1 VTRVASFHLA
11 SWSNPIRALS
21 RLALDRRALAGV
33 SGLEL
38 WRLCGTGAG
47 SSTTP
52 GADPRRTALF
62 CLWSAEGDLDAFLET
77 HRVARAWR
85 SAREYWHVRLAGAGG
100 TGSWR
105 GVPVPELLAD
115 TDDGGVIAVVTRAD
129 VRPSSWRSFVTSG
142 RPVDASLAAADG
154 LLATV
159 AIGEAPRYRLGTFS
173 LWRDADAMR
182 TWAHGTPEHVEVMRR
197 TRAERWYGEEM
208 FARFRP
214 YASEGS
220 WDGRDPLSHG
230 ASMP

>member
-1 VTRVASFHLA
+1 M
-11 SWSNPIRALS
+11 RALS
-21 RLALDRRALAGV
+21 RLALDRRALA
-33 SGLEL
+33 STPGLEL

-47 SSTTP
+47 SATTP
-52 GADPRRTALF
+52 GADLRRTALF
-62 CLWSAEGDLDAFLET
+62 CLWSSESALEEFLAV

-85 SAREYWHVRLAGAGG
+85 GAREYWHVRLAGAGG
-100 TGSWR
+100 SGRWR
-105 GVPVPELLAD
+105 GVPVPELLGGG
-115 TDDGGVIAVVTRAD
+115 DDGGALAVVTRAD
-129 VRPSSWRSFVTSG
+129 VRLRSWRSFVEAG
-142 RPVDASLAAADG
+142 RPVDASLATANG

-173 LWRDADAMR
+173 LWRDVDAMR

-197 TRAERWYGEEM
+197 TRSERWYGEEM

>member
-1 VTRVASFHLA
+1 M
-11 SWSNPIRALS
+11 S
-21 RLALDRRALAGV
+21 RLALDRRRLAST

-47 SSTTP
+47 SATTP

-62 CLWSAEGDLDAFLET
+62 CLWSDESHLDAFLGD
-77 HRVARAWR
+77 HPVARAW
-85 SAREYWHVRLAGAGG
+85 SGAREYWHVRLAGAGG

-105 GVPVPELLAD
+105 GVPIPELLGG
-115 TDDGGVIAVVTRAD
+115 TDDGGPIAIVTRAD
-129 VRPSSWRSFVTSG
+129 VHLRSWRPFVAAG
-142 RPVDASLAAADG
+142 RPVDASLATADG

-173 LWRDADAMR
+173 LWRDAGAMR
-182 TWAHGTPEHVEVMRR
+182 AWARGAPAHVEAMRR
-197 TRAERWYGEEM
+197 TRVERWYGEEM